1 VERFC
6 YLSIEAS
13 SEIVGGGTAAELTT
27 LYCVPWPIW
36 VSPKRRVSSGQ
47 RSIQIDGLRV
57 PCVSLQT
64 PGWRP
69 HQHGLVFRS
78 WRYHI
83 SKGGSE
89 GPISYDRLST

>member
-27 LYCVPWPIW
+27 LYCVPWPISYGSL
-36 VSPKRRVSSGQ
+36 SPKRRVSSGQ

-78 WRYHI
+78 WRL
-83 SKGGSE
+83 
-89 GPISYDRLST
+89 ISYKQGRL